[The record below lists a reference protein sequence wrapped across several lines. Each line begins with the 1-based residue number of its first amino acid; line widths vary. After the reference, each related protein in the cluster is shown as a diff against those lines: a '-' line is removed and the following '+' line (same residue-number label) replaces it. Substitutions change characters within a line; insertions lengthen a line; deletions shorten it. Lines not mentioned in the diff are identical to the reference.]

1 MEINQACQEQSRVHT
16 PALPVFAD
24 RSNRQLDPRVGH
36 GSPRHLPATL
46 HAPAET
52 PSDTASAKQTA
63 QPVFPLIWDGMDDG
77 R

>member
-1 MEINQACQEQSRVHT
+1 MEINQACREWSRAHT
-16 PALPVFAD
+16 PGLPVFTAGC
-24 RSNRQLDPRVGH
+24 NRQLHPRVGH

-52 PSDTASAKQTA
+52 PSDTACAKQTA
-63 QPVFPLIWDGMDDG
+63 QPVSPLIWDQLDDG